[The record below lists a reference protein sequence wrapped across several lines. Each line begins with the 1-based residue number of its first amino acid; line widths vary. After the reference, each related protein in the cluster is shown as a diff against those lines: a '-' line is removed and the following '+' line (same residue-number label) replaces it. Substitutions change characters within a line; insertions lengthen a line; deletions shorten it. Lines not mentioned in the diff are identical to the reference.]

1 MRKRVGFKNLAD
13 PPAVCADLVQ
23 HHVNAV
29 ARQVLGQFLGGVL
42 GIETLFVGDGDDAY
56 LFTTVRSSK
65 GRERG
70 VSGKMRVGR
79 PDPKITASAY
89 HWS

>member
-29 ARQVLGQFLGGVL
+29 ARQVLRQFFGGVL
-42 GIETLFVGDGDDAY
+42 GIENSF
-56 LFTTVRSSK
+56 R
-65 GRERG
+65 
-70 VSGKMRVGR
+70 
-79 PDPKITASAY
+79 
-89 HWS
+89 W